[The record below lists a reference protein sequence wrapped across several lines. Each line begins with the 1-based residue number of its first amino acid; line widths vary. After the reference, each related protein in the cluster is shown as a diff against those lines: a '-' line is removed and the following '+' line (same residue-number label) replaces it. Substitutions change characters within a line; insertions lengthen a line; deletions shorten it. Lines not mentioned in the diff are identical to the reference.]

1 MNFYME
7 IFQAHY
13 RLELRIA
20 VPSLDAFSALA
31 ACVPLLGCYSYSV
44 LVLQVFDFEQTGSQ

>member
-20 VPSLDAFSALA
+20 VPRLDAFSALA